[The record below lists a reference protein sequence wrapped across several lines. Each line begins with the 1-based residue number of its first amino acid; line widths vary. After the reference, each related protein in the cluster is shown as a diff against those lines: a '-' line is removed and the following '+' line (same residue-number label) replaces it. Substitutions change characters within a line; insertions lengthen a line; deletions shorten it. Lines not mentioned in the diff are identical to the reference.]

1 MNSSTFSVFTNWH
14 PHPEVLISL
23 TIIELLYL
31 FLVSYIPQKN
41 PNIKHRPYDTAL
53 FTTGI
58 LILLIALISP
68 IHEISDGFLFSAHMV
83 QHLLLT
89 LIAPPLLV
97 MSTPNWLIA
106 PLMQIKLIKN
116 CLRII
121 TKPIIALSI
130 LTLMFSIWHIPNL
143 YHTSVTNHYIHISE
157 HLMFISTAIIMW
169 IPIFSRII
177 EIPRLSYLLQL
188 PYIFILSIGQ
198 ILVFAPITFSTEP
211 IYQWYINAPRI
222 WNITPL
228 TDQQLGGIIMK
239 VGSRTIFLTLMIIAF
254 FNWYNE
260 ENQIK

>member
-1 MNSSTFSVFTNWH
+1 VNLFTSSILTNWH

-23 TIIELLYL
+23 TFIELFYL
-31 FLVSYIPQKN
+31 FLVYYIPKN
-41 PNIKHRPYDTAL
+41 NKDITHNSYDTTI
-53 FTTGI
+53 FTSGI

-97 MSTPNWLIA
+97 MSTPDWMIS
-106 PLMQIKLIKN
+106 PIFKITPIKN
-116 CLRII
+116 FLKLI

-130 LTLMFSIWHIPNL
+130 FTLMFSIWHLPNL

-157 HLMFISTAIIMW
+157 HLMFMSTAIIMW
-169 IPIFSRII
+169 IPIFSRIN
-177 EIPRLSYLLQL
+177 ELPKLSYLLQL

-198 ILVFAPITFSTEP
+198 ILVFAPITFSSEP

-239 VGSRTIFLTLMIIAF
+239 VGSGAIFLSLMIIAF
-254 FNWYNE
+254 FNWYKE
-260 ENQIK
+260 ENQV